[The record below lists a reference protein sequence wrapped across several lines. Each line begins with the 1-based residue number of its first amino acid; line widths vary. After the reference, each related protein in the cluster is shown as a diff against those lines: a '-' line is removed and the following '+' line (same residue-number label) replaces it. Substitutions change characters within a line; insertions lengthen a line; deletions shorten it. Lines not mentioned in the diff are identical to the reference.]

1 MDIKQ
6 EEKAWAEIKKKNRFF
21 HAFRGWYVFYKTTR
35 NLKIHLLIAIFV
47 VFLGFYFSV
56 SNYEWLALIFSIT
69 LVLASEAFNTAIE
82 IDMDLTSPQY
92 HPFARD
98 TKDVAA
104 GAVLITALGAVIIGL
119 IIFWPKVF
127 VL

>member
-1 MDIKQ
+1 MDTETEKRAWQ
-6 EEKAWAEIKKKNRFF
+6 EVKVKNRFS
-21 HAFRGWYVFYKTTR
+21 HALRGWYVFLKTTR
-35 NLKIHLLIAIFV
+35 NLKIHLIIAVFV
-47 VFLGFYFSV
+47 VVFGFYLSV
-56 SNYEWLALIFSIT
+56 SAYEWIALIFAIT
-69 LVLASEAFNTAIE
+69 LVLVSEAFNSALE

-104 GAVLITALGAVIIGL
+104 GAVLLASVGAVVIGL
-119 IIFWPKVF
+119 IIFLPKVL